1 MFDNLTSRG
10 AFPSLNGL
18 RAFEAMARTGSAT
31 LAAAELHVTHSAV
44 SRQVKTLEAALK
56 VRLFQGPRHRLS
68 LTETGAGLLAG
79 LTPAF
84 DGLDAA
90 VRAAR
95 GDRGVQ
101 IAVNA
106 SLAVKWLIPRLS
118 DFERRHPDVAI
129 HLSDLPPHA
138 TAQRGAD
145 LIIRYMG
152 PDSLGRADVEV
163 LAPNMIG
170 LVCVSELAEA
180 ASADCAT
187 PRLSAGT
194 HATGWSDWATASG
207 RKPPTGPARSLAHM
221 HFVLDATLA
230 GLGVAVLPWT
240 IVADDIRGGRL
251 VAPFGFVPD
260 GGALSVIHPSE
271 PPALPVRK
279 FLAWLRDQGS
289 ALMTT
294 AGPNL
299 SGR

>member
-1 MFDNLTSRG
+1 MFDNLTSRSV
-10 AFPSLNGL
+10 FPSLNGL
-18 RAFEAMARTGSAT
+18 RAFEAMGRTGSAT

-56 VRLFQGPRHRLS
+56 VRLFEGPRHRLT
-68 LTETGAGLLAG
+68 LTEIGADLLAG

-84 DGLDAA
+84 DAIDAA
-90 VRAAR
+90 VRATG

-101 IAVNA
+101 VAVNA

-118 DFERRHPDVAI
+118 DFERRQPDVAI

-145 LIIRYMG
+145 VIIRYMG
-152 PDSLGRADVEV
+152 PDSLLRGDVEV

-170 LVCVSELAEA
+170 LVCAPGLVEA
-180 ASADCAT
+180 ASTGGAT
-187 PRLSAGT
+187 TRLSAGT
-194 HATGWSDWATASG
+194 HPTAWSDWAAASG
-207 RKPPTGPARSLAHM
+207 QRAPAGRARSLAHM

-240 IVADDIRGGRL
+240 IAADDIRGGRL

-260 GGALSVIHPSE
+260 GGALAMILPAE

-279 FLAWLRDQGS
+279 FLAWLRDQGR
-289 ALMTT
+289 ALTPTT
-294 AGPNL
+294 GA
-299 SGR
+299 